1 MGRAAAAVLV
11 LLAALLAG
19 PSGARAE
26 VLVSNFDQSATT
38 DGPSLNANGM
48 SQVFQTGNH
57 AAGYS
62 LTSIE
67 LAIDQDIPASE
78 IGGLHASVW
87 TADSSGIPLV
97 KQFDLTNPASI
108 SGATLSDGK
117 VTGNFAVFT
126 APANATLAAS
136 TPYALVATFSGQGRD
151 VWVAATLAQTGAPG
165 WSIFDKILG
174 WEPEREI
181 GRWAIWPA
189 SFLIR
194 VNGAPRSAS
203 TSASLSALI
212 LANAADD
219 ASIALTPAF
228 DSATT
233 DYTADAGTAARVTV
247 TPTTAEAGATVA
259 YEDGSGNELADAD
272 GDSANGHQVDLSLA
286 ENVIRIT
293 VTTADGMASGLY
305 RLTVTRNPAA
315 SVTGVAATSAAP
327 RYREKDGTN
336 PRDVYGAGDVIEF
349 TVTFSAAVDVDTA
362 GGVPALVFSMGTRLA
377 KRGLQREAA
386 YARGSG
392 TTALVFAY
400 TVRPSDFDDDGI
412 HLLDATFAG
421 GALRLN
427 GGGLSAAGGGVVSTA
442 IDAAT
447 RRELMGHMVDG
458 DRSGPHVESLA
469 VTSTPRLIRA
479 GETVRDT
486 YGAGETIEFTLVMSE
501 AVTVTGTPHLQF
513 LLSGNRNADYARG
526 SGSNELVF
534 AYSVQASDAD
544 ADGLFVQDGQD
555 VTGSDSAVV
564 VESGERIAAVDDS
577 ADADLVNPGRGTKS
591 GHKVDG
597 SMTAPNSSA
606 TGAPEITRTPEVG
619 QTLTAGIGTIA
630 DADGLPATFPDD
642 YTFQWIRVD
651 GSDETDI
658 SGETSQTYDPV
669 AADVGKTLK
678 VKVSFT
684 DDAGNAETLTS
695 EATAAVTAADVTP
708 PPRSPNAV
716 WSATVTAGENSSGH
730 TVGYSAAEHPL
741 NETFGSI
748 TDNDFDL
755 DGTTYTVWRV
765 TVDTGPTFLDFS
777 VATGDPA
784 AAQFPSAILGELTLK
799 ITANQGN
806 ADGAGVVT
814 RSLSDVTYDSVNARY
829 ASILTE
835 NFPMIMSGDIFFVE
849 LIRTPTNSPATGAPA
864 ITGTAQV
871 GQTLTAGQGSI
882 ADDDGLP
889 ATFPDDY
896 TFQWIQVDGSDETDI
911 SGATSQTYEPVAGDV
926 GKTLKVKV
934 SFTDDVGN
942 DESRTSAATA
952 AVTAAVVTPPPQ
964 SPNAVWSATVTAGA
978 ASLGLGIGY
987 IAPGEPLTES
997 AGSITDGDFDL
1008 DGTTYTVWRLTQATT
1023 GSNPFIFRLATGD
1036 PPAVTRLPSAI
1047 EGELSLKIT
1056 LPHLMESQ
1064 TVPLS
1069 DTYDVDIDHY
1079 IIQFVNLSNVL
1090 NDDAFT
1096 AELLRSGGTSTNT
1109 APTVANPIPDQT
1121 ATTDTEFTFT
1131 VPEDAFADTDTGDT
1145 LTYSATLSD
1154 ASALPSWLTF
1164 DTTTRTFMGT
1174 PTTAGTL
1181 TVRVTATDGSDA
1193 SIHDDFD
1200 IVVTTAVVTP
1210 PPQSPNAVWSATV
1223 TVAES
1228 TNADGY
1234 GYIAEAHPV
1243 SADELGSITDDD
1255 FDLDGTNYTV
1265 WRVSRASAGTGV
1277 FRFTVATGD
1286 PPAVAPLPST
1296 LLNDLSLKITANEG
1310 HEDGPDILT
1319 LNLSDGT
1326 YNDSTSNAA
1335 IFGYEF
1341 SFTDAHFNPDIT
1353 TGSYRV
1359 ELIRSGGTSTNT
1371 APTVAN
1377 PIGDQTA
1384 TADTEF
1390 TFTVPEDAFA
1400 DTDTGDTLTYSA
1412 TLSDASALPSWL
1424 TFDTTTRTFTGTPT
1438 TAGTITVRVT
1448 ATDGSDASIHDDFD
1462 IAVSEAFVCTAP
1474 ELTGRDVHWTATLT
1488 VAVNPDQQ
1496 TETGYQNTST
1506 LQFGSLEPATFTIG
1520 TSPFQAQV
1528 LVHQGPAVISLTL
1541 DDGLA
1546 DEQAAVATLH
1556 LCDTEFGFSSAR
1568 LFSEKGTSAYLWDV
1582 SGGPLFSVGNEVTV
1596 RLSTPTPPSDNA
1608 ALSALTLANAA
1619 DDTNIALTPAFDS
1632 ATTDYDADAGAA
1644 ARVTVVPT
1652 TDDDNATVAYGDDGG
1667 NALTD
1672 ADGDSTNG
1680 FQVDIPL
1687 IENVIAIIVTAEDGV
1702 TTKKYQLTVTRD
1714 ATATVSG
1721 VSVTSTAPRY
1731 REAAGA
1737 NPRDVYGAGD
1747 VIEFTVTFS
1756 DTVDVDT
1763 ANGVPRL
1770 VFSLGTGAAAVRTN
1784 APYARGSGTST
1795 LVFAYAVQAGDA
1807 DSDGIFLLDD
1817 TDVTGDGGALQLN
1830 GGVLS
1835 TGSDGAVSTA
1845 TTFRAAQAD
1854 HKVDGG
1860 RSGPYVESLAVTS
1873 TPLILRTGETE
1884 ADTYGAGETI
1894 EFTLTLSEA
1903 VTVTGTPH
1911 VQFSLGGTATNA
1923 DYTRGS
1929 GSDKLVFAYAVQ
1941 AADADA
1947 DGLFVQDGQD
1957 VSGSDSAVVVETGES
1972 IAATDDSADA
1982 DLVNPGRGLKS
1993 GHRVDGAMSA
2003 FDTADPM
2010 VLSIV
2015 RQDPAVSPTNADS
2028 LTWRVTFSED
2038 VANVDPAD
2046 FTVTGSTATVTGVQ
2060 AVSGETGVYDVT
2072 ATGGNLADL
2081 DGTVT
2086 LGFASTQDIAD
2097 TADPSN
2103 ALAATTPTG
2112 TDERSWVLD
2121 NTAPT
2126 VTIEDVPAA
2135 SGAPFTATF
2144 TFSEPVTGFTVG
2156 DIAVGNGAASDFTGG
2171 DGDTV
2176 FTATITPAAAG
2187 EVTVDVAADAAE
2199 DEAGNG
2205 NLAATQAKSTYT
2217 APNTAPT
2224 AQDSEVTIEED
2235 GFYTASSSDFTFNDL
2250 DGDSLH
2256 SVIVT
2261 ALPAAGKGELRF
2273 NHNGILGGSGSEPRT
2288 LTAADLPFSQDI
2300 YYFDNFGT
2308 LTYHPPANAN
2318 GDAFATYKFRV
2329 SDGTDESVAEYTM
2342 TIDITPVND
2351 APTLENP
2358 IGNQS
2363 ATVDASFSFTVPD
2376 DAFGD
2381 VDGDTL
2387 AYSATQGDDTALP
2400 SWLTF
2405 TAGTRTFQG
2414 TPGAG
2419 DAGTVTV
2426 KVTASDGTLEASG
2439 QFDIVVS
2446 EAFVCTAPE
2455 LTGRD
2460 VHWTA
2465 TLTVAA
2471 NPNNA
2476 GQVGYD
2482 AAPGGTTFGTLNPT
2496 TFTIGSTQ
2504 FTVGKLIHEGSS
2516 FIQIVTGLTAEHV
2529 AVAKLHI
2536 CDTELD
2542 FSGAVGLPNNEYLF
2556 SITGGPLF
2564 SAGNEV
2570 TVRISTPT
2578 PNSPATGA
2586 PAITGVTQAG
2596 QTLTA
2601 GQGDI
2606 ADADG
2611 LPATFPDDYTFQ
2623 WIQVD
2628 GSDESDIASATSQT
2642 YEPVAGDVGKTLK
2655 VKVSFQDIAGNDES
2669 LTSEATAAVIA
2680 APTTCAM
2687 PDFGTRRQIWTG
2699 TVTVG
2704 QLVVLD
2710 VVTDPGFSDLA
2721 YGALDDTD
2729 FDIGADSY
2737 TINRVTVSSAASA
2750 ASSTS
2755 SPGELVFSLTSALTD
2770 TAVAALQLH
2779 VCDTAYAFSAATY
2792 ESSAFPSYVWE
2803 SVPDWSGE
2811 TTRTLYLSLPANNAP
2826 TVANPIGDQTATAD
2840 TEFTFTVPEDA
2851 FADTDTGDTL
2861 TYSATLSDASAL
2873 PSWLTFDVTTRTF
2886 TGTPTTAGTITVRVT
2901 ATDGSDASIHDD
2913 FDIVVS
2919 EAFVCTVPELTGRD
2933 IHWTATL
2940 TAAANPNNPTEV
2952 GFEGGVRG
2960 TISPADFS
2968 IGTTDYTVS
2977 DLVHQGPAN
2986 IFFRLSTTSAVLTAE
3001 QVAVATLHICDTEL
3015 AFSSAGEVNART
3027 YIWGSVTGGP
3037 LFSADNQ
3044 VTVRFSTPTPPSDNA
3059 ALSALT
3065 LANAADDTNIALT
3078 PAFDSATTDYDADA
3092 GAAARVT
3099 VVPTTDD
3106 DNATV
3111 AYGDDGGNALTDADG
3126 DSTNGF
3132 QVDIPLIENV
3142 IAIIVTAEDG
3152 VTTKKYQLTVTRDA
3166 AATVSG
3172 VSVTSTAP
3180 RYREAAGAN
3189 PRDVYGAGDVIEFT
3203 VTFSDTVDVDTANG
3217 VPRLVFSLGTG
3228 AAAVRTNAPYAR
3240 GSGTSTLVF
3249 AYAVQAGD
3257 ADSDGIFLLDDTD
3270 VTGDGGALQLNGG
3283 VLSTGSDG
3291 AVSTATTFRAAQAD
3305 HKVDGGR
3312 SGPYVESLAVTS
3324 TPLILRTGETE
3335 ADTYGAGETIEFTLT
3350 LSEAVTV
3357 TGTPH
3362 VQFSLGGTA
3371 TNADYTR
3378 GSGSDKL
3385 VFAYA
3390 VQAADADADGLF
3402 VQDGQDV
3409 SGSDSAVVVE
3419 TGESIAATDDS
3430 ADADLVNPGR
3440 GLKSGHRVDGAMSA
3454 FDTAD
3459 PMVLSIVRQDPAV
3472 SPTNADSLTWRVTF
3486 SEDVANVD
3494 NTDFT
3499 VSGTTAALAVAEVTA
3514 ATVHDVTASGGNLA
3528 DLDGTVTLGFAS
3540 TQDIA
3545 DTADPPNALTATTPT
3560 GTDERSWVLDNTAPT
3575 VTIEDVPA
3583 ASGAPFTA
3591 TFTFSEAVTG
3601 FTVGDIAVGNGA
3613 ASDFTGGDGDTV
3625 FTATITPAAAGEVT
3639 VDVAADAAEDEAG
3652 NGNLAATQATSTYAE
3667 PNTAPTSADGRL
3679 TVTEDEVY
3687 SASTTDFTFNDL
3699 DGDSLHSVIVTA
3711 LPAAGKGELR
3721 FDHHEV
3727 LAETG
3732 YQARALTA
3740 SDLPFSISQEYVDL
3754 WGALS
3759 YRPPEN
3765 ANGDAFATFGFRVSD
3780 GTDESVAEY
3789 TMTIDITP
3797 VNDAPTSDD
3806 ETVMTEEDTAYAFK
3820 LADFAFADA
3829 DAGDALDSVTVV
3841 TLPGAGKG
3849 ELKLDGAPVTQNQAF
3864 PQTAVV
3870 GGQFTYT
3877 PPANAHGDA
3886 FATFMFKVSDGTD
3899 ESAAA
3904 YTMTVDVT
3912 SVEDAPVLATPIAN
3926 QQAPVGEPFSFT
3938 IPAGTFEDGDG
3949 DLLNYEA
3956 TLTDDN
3962 LLPAWLM
3969 FDDTTL
3975 TFEGTPGSGDAG
3987 TLTVKVKVSDGDEEA
4002 SDTFDIVVAA
4012 AGTGTA
4018 CPAPDFGTRRQIW
4031 TGNMTVGSVPGSVG
4045 GTEYG
4050 FSFDGGALDDT
4061 TFTIG
4066 TRVRNIF
4073 ALTHQLGG
4081 LSNNQLRFQV
4091 LISGGEG
4098 LSDVAVA
4105 ALRLHVCNTAY
4116 DFSNAVPGT
4125 GNSIFLWNASLDWSG
4140 ESTRTLYLSLPA
4152 NRAATGGPG
4161 VSSDGAA
4168 VSGDTLTADPAGIAD
4183 PDGLPDA
4190 FTYQWLRE
4198 DADGSNPAPIAGET
4212 SDTYT
4217 LTNDDVGKRVRVR
4230 VGFTDQLGSAETL
4243 ESGPWPS
4250 RGAVAEDPANP
4261 VRPNTRAS
4269 GAPTITG
4276 PTGGGAPRVGDTLM
4290 ADIGAVDD
4298 ADGLPPQAGFG
4309 YQWVREDADG
4319 SNREDIPGA
4328 NGPGYTLVPADT
4340 GKVVYVRVT
4349 FTDGGGGTETVTSA
4363 PTEPVAAR
4371 AAADPANPGG
4381 PVSGHPGITGAPRL
4395 GATLTADT
4403 GAIDEAGGVPA
4414 SGFRYQWIRE
4424 DADGTNRRDIP
4435 GATGPSYTLTPEDA
4449 GKVVHVRVTFT
4460 DGGGGTVTVTM
4471 GPAEPVSSRPSGPGN
4486 LAEGRTVR
4494 LDFGQGLD
4502 PGSVPAPED
4511 FEVRYTH
4518 VDDAGREVTRAAS
4531 VAAVVVS
4538 GSTVTLTL
4546 YNPLHHRDAPRVG
4559 YTPGSTPLR
4568 YAGGVEVPGFG
4579 DAAVENRT
4587 PDTEPPR
4594 VRRSEGPTV
4603 DGATLRITF
4612 SEPLDPG
4619 SVPAPEGFS
4628 VRFLTS
4634 IGSASWTHERVLVER
4649 VSVSGR
4655 VVTLTL
4661 SRAVDSEK
4669 GVSLTYGFEG
4679 GVPIRDLAGNPTWV
4693 GGRFSA
4699 ANRTVTGSAAGK
4711 TLTADGETVTVE
4723 FDEALDAG
4731 PAPAPG
4737 DFRVKRG
4744 PMGRTPV
4751 ETVEVSGSTVRLT
4764 VDPGIAHGAEVR
4776 LSYVPGDSPLRFGDG
4791 RAVAGFGNL
4800 PVENR
4805 TGAPAPV
4812 VWPGAEDGRDAEEP
4826 EEPEEREEPAA
4837 REPSGPPL
4845 TAVLEAEKDEHGGD
4859 PTVRE
4864 SVSLRFSE
4872 APSGLGSTELG
4883 DLVTVTG
4890 GTLDGVEGSGADF
4903 TVRFRPAGVG
4913 PVTVRLPSGG
4923 ACGGSRG
4930 ICTPDGRALSAP
4942 AEVSIQGPIVVSV
4955 ADAEVREAPGAT
4967 LDFVVSLSRPVPAGR
4982 RLLLVGFGTRD
4993 GTAVGGE
5000 DYHTLSGRT
5009 YIRPGESSTTV
5020 SIRVL
5025 DDAHDE
5031 GAETMTLTLSDPTSG
5046 RIGDG
5051 TATGTIVNDDPMPRA
5066 WAARFGRTVAEQVLE
5081 AVEGRMRAS
5090 RTPGSELTLA
5100 GQRIG
5105 LGGAESETESES
5117 ESESESEFGAM
5128 ADAESEVGKTAEAD
5142 AEPEVGKNG
5151 ERWLAEWLEGEADE
5165 EDRAS
5170 WRRGVSDREL
5180 LLGSS
5185 FGLTMS
5191 AGGGLL
5197 GGPGGTVSLW
5207 GRSSVS
5213 RFDGRD
5219 GGLGLDGEVVS
5230 SLLGGDWALG
5240 SGEMTVGLIVGH
5252 SRGEGGYRGG
5262 SGNGTVTSTLTG
5274 LYPWGRRALSDRLTV
5289 WGAAGH
5295 GQGTL
5300 TLTPEG
5306 DDGESRA
5313 AMRTDLDL
5321 SMVAAGVRGVVLAA
5335 PPGGGPELAVT
5346 ADATGV
5352 RTATDGVR
5360 GLAAAEGDVTRLRL
5374 GLEGTW
5380 AVRLD
5385 NGGVLTP
5392 SLAVGVRH
5400 DGGDAETGHG
5410 ADVGGGIAWSDPV
5423 RGLSAE
5429 LRARGLLSHES
5440 DGFRERGLSGTLAWE
5455 PEAGGRGPRFDL
5467 THTAGGSSSG
5477 GVDALLGLRTMEGL
5491 ASGNDDDLGNRRL
5504 EARFG
5509 YGFPVLEDRFTWT
5522 PEAGISLWDTGRDY
5536 TLGWRLVRRSP
5547 GRRVSLG
5554 SVELSFEARRHEGSG
5569 GDAPR
5574 HGVGLRLDV
5583 RW

>member
-1 MGRAAAAVLV
+1 M
-11 LLAALLAG
+11 
-19 PSGARAE
+19 
-26 VLVSNFDQSATT
+26 T
-38 DGPSLNANGM
+38 
-48 SQVFQTGNH
+48 
-57 AAGYS
+57 
-62 LTSIE
+62 
-67 LAIDQDIPASE
+67 
-78 IGGLHASVW
+78 
-87 TADSSGIPLV
+87 
-97 KQFDLTNPASI
+97 
-108 SGATLSDGK
+108 
-117 VTGNFAVFT
+117 
-126 APANATLAAS
+126 
-136 TPYALVATFSGQGRD
+136 
-151 VWVAATLAQTGAPG
+151 
-165 WSIFDKILG
+165 
-174 WEPEREI
+174 
-181 GRWAIWPA
+181 
-189 SFLIR
+189 
-194 VNGAPRSAS
+194 
-203 TSASLSALI
+203 
-212 LANAADD
+212 
-219 ASIALTPAF
+219 
-228 DSATT
+228 
-233 DYTADAGTAARVTV
+233 AGTAD
-247 TPTTAEAGATVA
+247 GNATVA
-259 YEDGSGNELADAD
+259 YEDGGGNALADAD
-272 GDSANGHQVDLSLA
+272 GDPANGHQVALPPLA
-286 ENVIRIT
+286 ESVVKVVVT
-293 VTTADGMASGLY
+293 AEDGVTTREY
-305 RLTVTRNPAA
+305 TVTVTRDA
-315 SVTGVAATSAAP
+315 AATVTNVAVTSDAP
-327 RYREKDGTN
+327 RYREANGAN
-336 PRDVYGAGDVIEF
+336 PRDVYGAGEVIEF

-362 GGVPALVFSMGTRLA
+362 GGVPALTFSLGNANAVQT
-377 KRGLQREAA
+377 AA
-386 YARGSG
+386 PYARGSG

-400 TVRPSDFDDDGI
+400 VVQAADSDDNGI
-412 HLLDATFAG
+412 FLTSDSDVAG
-421 GALRLN
+421 GALQLN
-427 GGGLSAAGGGVVSTA
+427 GGVLGTGTNGVVSTA
-442 IDAAT
+442 VAT
-447 RRELMGHMVDG
+447 RGAQSGHKVDG
-458 DRSGPHVESLA
+458 SRSGPYVESLE
-469 VTSTPRLIRA
+469 VTSTPMITRP
-479 GETVRDT
+479 GQGTPDT
-486 YGAGETIEFTLVMSE
+486 YGVGEAIEFTLGMSE
-501 AVTVTGTPHLQF
+501 AVTVTGTPHLRF
-513 LLSGNRNADYARG
+513 SLGGTNASAGYARG
-526 SGSNELVF
+526 SGTDELVF
-534 AYSVQASDAD
+534 AYTVQEGDSDD
-544 ADGLFVQDGQD
+544 NGIFVQDGQD
-555 VTGSDSAVV
+555 VSGNSAVV
-564 VESGERIAAVDDS
+564 VESGESIAAMDDS
-577 ADADLVNPGRGTKS
+577 ADADLVNPGRGTKG
-591 GHKVDG
+591 GHRVDG
-597 SMTAPNSSA
+597 DATAPTVLSIVRQQPTFEIIGPWRNLSSVTWRVTFSEDVRNVDAADFALGGTTATATVAEVTASTVFDVTASGGDLATFSSDLATFNGPVTLGFADTQDIEDLVGNRLSATEPSGANESYTFDNTPPTVIITVPATSTGPFTATFTFSEPVLGFKFEEGDMNAIIVTNGTASNLMSEDDDEGIVYTARITPTANGDVTVSVPGGAAGDAALNDNEAGSPVTSVYTAPNS
-606 TGAPEITRTPEVG
+606 
-619 QTLTAGIGTIA
+619 
-630 DADGLPATFPDD
+630 
-642 YTFQWIRVD
+642 
-651 GSDETDI
+651 
-658 SGETSQTYDPV
+658 
-669 AADVGKTLK
+669 
-678 VKVSFT
+678 
-684 DDAGNAETLTS
+684 
-695 EATAAVTAADVTP
+695 
-708 PPRSPNAV
+708 
-716 WSATVTAGENSSGH
+716 
-730 TVGYSAAEHPL
+730 
-741 NETFGSI
+741 
-748 TDNDFDL
+748 
-755 DGTTYTVWRV
+755 
-765 TVDTGPTFLDFS
+765 
-777 VATGDPA
+777 
-784 AAQFPSAILGELTLK
+784 
-799 ITANQGN
+799 
-806 ADGAGVVT
+806 
-814 RSLSDVTYDSVNARY
+814 
-829 ASILTE
+829 
-835 NFPMIMSGDIFFVE
+835 
-849 LIRTPTNSPATGAPA
+849 
-864 ITGTAQV
+864 
-871 GQTLTAGQGSI
+871 
-882 ADDDGLP
+882 
-889 ATFPDDY
+889 
-896 TFQWIQVDGSDETDI
+896 
-911 SGATSQTYEPVAGDV
+911 
-926 GKTLKVKV
+926 
-934 SFTDDVGN
+934 
-942 DESRTSAATA
+942 
-952 AVTAAVVTPPPQ
+952 
-964 SPNAVWSATVTAGA
+964 
-978 ASLGLGIGY
+978 
-987 IAPGEPLTES
+987 
-997 AGSITDGDFDL
+997 
-1008 DGTTYTVWRLTQATT
+1008 
-1023 GSNPFIFRLATGD
+1023 
-1036 PPAVTRLPSAI
+1036 
-1047 EGELSLKIT
+1047 
-1056 LPHLMESQ
+1056 
-1064 TVPLS
+1064 
-1069 DTYDVDIDHY
+1069 
-1079 IIQFVNLSNVL
+1079 
-1090 NDDAFT
+1090 
-1096 AELLRSGGTSTNT
+1096 
-1109 APTVANPIPDQT
+1109 APTVANPIDDQT
-1121 ATTDTEFTFT
+1121 ATVGTEFTFT
-1131 VPEDAFADTDTGDT
+1131 VPDDAFADADTGDS
-1145 LTYSATLSD
+1145 LTYTAKLAND
-1154 ASALPSWLTF
+1154 DPLPSWLTF
-1164 DTTTRTFMGT
+1164 DAATRTFTGT

-1181 TVRVTATDGSDA
+1181 TVRVTATDGS
-1193 SIHDDFD
+1193 
-1200 IVVTTAVVTP
+1200 
-1210 PPQSPNAVWSATV
+1210 
-1223 TVAES
+1223 
-1228 TNADGY
+1228 G
-1234 GYIAEAHPV
+1234 
-1243 SADELGSITDDD
+1243 
-1255 FDLDGTNYTV
+1255 
-1265 WRVSRASAGTGV
+1265 
-1277 FRFTVATGD
+1277 
-1286 PPAVAPLPST
+1286 
-1296 LLNDLSLKITANEG
+1296 
-1310 HEDGPDILT
+1310 
-1319 LNLSDGT
+1319 
-1326 YNDSTSNAA
+1326 
-1335 IFGYEF
+1335 
-1341 SFTDAHFNPDIT
+1341 
-1353 TGSYRV
+1353 
-1359 ELIRSGGTSTNT
+1359 
-1371 APTVAN
+1371 
-1377 PIGDQTA
+1377 
-1384 TADTEF
+1384 
-1390 TFTVPEDAFA
+1390 
-1400 DTDTGDTLTYSA
+1400 
-1412 TLSDASALPSWL
+1412 
-1424 TFDTTTRTFTGTPT
+1424 
-1438 TAGTITVRVT
+1438 
-1448 ATDGSDASIHDDFD
+1448 ASIHDDFD
-1462 IAVSEAFVCTAP
+1462 IAVS
-1474 ELTGRDVHWTATLT
+1474 
-1488 VAVNPDQQ
+1488 
-1496 TETGYQNTST
+1496 
-1506 LQFGSLEPATFTIG
+1506 
-1520 TSPFQAQV
+1520 
-1528 LVHQGPAVISLTL
+1528 
-1541 DDGLA
+1541 
-1546 DEQAAVATLH
+1546 
-1556 LCDTEFGFSSAR
+1556 
-1568 LFSEKGTSAYLWDV
+1568 
-1582 SGGPLFSVGNEVTV
+1582 
-1596 RLSTPTPPSDNA
+1596 PP
-1608 ALSALTLANAA
+1608 
-1619 DDTNIALTPAFDS
+1619 
-1632 ATTDYDADAGAA
+1632 
-1644 ARVTVVPT
+1644 
-1652 TDDDNATVAYGDDGG
+1652 
-1667 NALTD
+1667 
-1672 ADGDSTNG
+1672 
-1680 FQVDIPL
+1680 
-1687 IENVIAIIVTAEDGV
+1687 
-1702 TTKKYQLTVTRD
+1702 
-1714 ATATVSG
+1714 
-1721 VSVTSTAPRY
+1721 
-1731 REAAGA
+1731 
-1737 NPRDVYGAGD
+1737 
-1747 VIEFTVTFS
+1747 
-1756 DTVDVDT
+1756 
-1763 ANGVPRL
+1763 
-1770 VFSLGTGAAAVRTN
+1770 
-1784 APYARGSGTST
+1784 
-1795 LVFAYAVQAGDA
+1795 
-1807 DSDGIFLLDD
+1807 
-1817 TDVTGDGGALQLN
+1817 
-1830 GGVLS
+1830 
-1835 TGSDGAVSTA
+1835 
-1845 TTFRAAQAD
+1845 
-1854 HKVDGG
+1854 
-1860 RSGPYVESLAVTS
+1860 
-1873 TPLILRTGETE
+1873 
-1884 ADTYGAGETI
+1884 ADT
-1894 EFTLTLSEA
+1894 
-1903 VTVTGTPH
+1903 
-1911 VQFSLGGTATNA
+1911 
-1923 DYTRGS
+1923 
-1929 GSDKLVFAYAVQ
+1929 
-1941 AADADA
+1941 
-1947 DGLFVQDGQD
+1947 
-1957 VSGSDSAVVVETGES
+1957 
-1972 IAATDDSADA
+1972 
-1982 DLVNPGRGLKS
+1982 
-1993 GHRVDGAMSA
+1993 
-2003 FDTADPM
+2003 
-2010 VLSIV
+2010 
-2015 RQDPAVSPTNADS
+2015 
-2028 LTWRVTFSED
+2028 
-2038 VANVDPAD
+2038 
-2046 FTVTGSTATVTGVQ
+2046 
-2060 AVSGETGVYDVT
+2060 
-2072 ATGGNLADL
+2072 
-2081 DGTVT
+2081 
-2086 LGFASTQDIAD
+2086 
-2097 TADPSN
+2097 
-2103 ALAATTPTG
+2103 
-2112 TDERSWVLD
+2112 
-2121 NTAPT
+2121 TAPT
-2126 VTIEDVPAA
+2126 
-2135 SGAPFTATF
+2135 
-2144 TFSEPVTGFTVG
+2144 
-2156 DIAVGNGAASDFTGG
+2156 
-2171 DGDTV
+2171 
-2176 FTATITPAAAG
+2176 
-2187 EVTVDVAADAAE
+2187 
-2199 DEAGNG
+2199 
-2205 NLAATQAKSTYT
+2205 
-2217 APNTAPT
+2217 
-2224 AQDSEVTIEED
+2224 
-2235 GFYTASSSDFTFNDL
+2235 
-2250 DGDSLH
+2250 
-2256 SVIVT
+2256 
-2261 ALPAAGKGELRF
+2261 
-2273 NHNGILGGSGSEPRT
+2273 
-2288 LTAADLPFSQDI
+2288 
-2300 YYFDNFGT
+2300 
-2308 LTYHPPANAN
+2308 
-2318 GDAFATYKFRV
+2318 
-2329 SDGTDESVAEYTM
+2329 
-2342 TIDITPVND
+2342 
-2351 APTLENP
+2351 
-2358 IGNQS
+2358 
-2363 ATVDASFSFTVPD
+2363 
-2376 DAFGD
+2376 
-2381 VDGDTL
+2381 
-2387 AYSATQGDDTALP
+2387 
-2400 SWLTF
+2400 
-2405 TAGTRTFQG
+2405 
-2414 TPGAG
+2414 
-2419 DAGTVTV
+2419 
-2426 KVTASDGTLEASG
+2426 
-2439 QFDIVVS
+2439 
-2446 EAFVCTAPE
+2446 
-2455 LTGRD
+2455 
-2460 VHWTA
+2460 
-2465 TLTVAA
+2465 
-2471 NPNNA
+2471 
-2476 GQVGYD
+2476 
-2482 AAPGGTTFGTLNPT
+2482 
-2496 TFTIGSTQ
+2496 
-2504 FTVGKLIHEGSS
+2504 
-2516 FIQIVTGLTAEHV
+2516 
-2529 AVAKLHI
+2529 
-2536 CDTELD
+2536 
-2542 FSGAVGLPNNEYLF
+2542 
-2556 SITGGPLF
+2556 
-2564 SAGNEV
+2564 
-2570 TVRISTPT
+2570 
-2578 PNSPATGA
+2578 
-2586 PAITGVTQAG
+2586 
-2596 QTLTA
+2596 
-2601 GQGDI
+2601 
-2606 ADADG
+2606 
-2611 LPATFPDDYTFQ
+2611 
-2623 WIQVD
+2623 
-2628 GSDESDIASATSQT
+2628 
-2642 YEPVAGDVGKTLK
+2642 
-2655 VKVSFQDIAGNDES
+2655 
-2669 LTSEATAAVIA
+2669 
-2680 APTTCAM
+2680 
-2687 PDFGTRRQIWTG
+2687 
-2699 TVTVG
+2699 
-2704 QLVVLD
+2704 
-2710 VVTDPGFSDLA
+2710 
-2721 YGALDDTD
+2721 
-2729 FDIGADSY
+2729 
-2737 TINRVTVSSAASA
+2737 
-2750 ASSTS
+2750 
-2755 SPGELVFSLTSALTD
+2755 
-2770 TAVAALQLH
+2770 
-2779 VCDTAYAFSAATY
+2779 
-2792 ESSAFPSYVWE
+2792 
-2803 SVPDWSGE
+2803 
-2811 TTRTLYLSLPANNAP
+2811 
-2826 TVANPIGDQTATAD
+2826 
-2840 TEFTFTVPEDA
+2840 
-2851 FADTDTGDTL
+2851 
-2861 TYSATLSDASAL
+2861 
-2873 PSWLTFDVTTRTF
+2873 
-2886 TGTPTTAGTITVRVT
+2886 
-2901 ATDGSDASIHDD
+2901 
-2913 FDIVVS
+2913 
-2919 EAFVCTVPELTGRD
+2919 
-2933 IHWTATL
+2933 
-2940 TAAANPNNPTEV
+2940 
-2952 GFEGGVRG
+2952 
-2960 TISPADFS
+2960 
-2968 IGTTDYTVS
+2968 
-2977 DLVHQGPAN
+2977 
-2986 IFFRLSTTSAVLTAE
+2986 
-3001 QVAVATLHICDTEL
+3001 
-3015 AFSSAGEVNART
+3015 
-3027 YIWGSVTGGP
+3027 
-3037 LFSADNQ
+3037 
-3044 VTVRFSTPTPPSDNA
+3044 
-3059 ALSALT
+3059 
-3065 LANAADDTNIALT
+3065 
-3078 PAFDSATTDYDADA
+3078 
-3092 GAAARVT
+3092 
-3099 VVPTTDD
+3099 
-3106 DNATV
+3106 
-3111 AYGDDGGNALTDADG
+3111 
-3126 DSTNGF
+3126 
-3132 QVDIPLIENV
+3132 
-3142 IAIIVTAEDG
+3142 
-3152 VTTKKYQLTVTRDA
+3152 
-3166 AATVSG
+3166 
-3172 VSVTSTAP
+3172 
-3180 RYREAAGAN
+3180 
-3189 PRDVYGAGDVIEFT
+3189 
-3203 VTFSDTVDVDTANG
+3203 
-3217 VPRLVFSLGTG
+3217 
-3228 AAAVRTNAPYAR
+3228 
-3240 GSGTSTLVF
+3240 
-3249 AYAVQAGD
+3249 
-3257 ADSDGIFLLDDTD
+3257 
-3270 VTGDGGALQLNGG
+3270 
-3283 VLSTGSDG
+3283 
-3291 AVSTATTFRAAQAD
+3291 
-3305 HKVDGGR
+3305 
-3312 SGPYVESLAVTS
+3312 
-3324 TPLILRTGETE
+3324 
-3335 ADTYGAGETIEFTLT
+3335 
-3350 LSEAVTV
+3350 
-3357 TGTPH
+3357 
-3362 VQFSLGGTA
+3362 
-3371 TNADYTR
+3371 
-3378 GSGSDKL
+3378 
-3385 VFAYA
+3385 
-3390 VQAADADADGLF
+3390 
-3402 VQDGQDV
+3402 
-3409 SGSDSAVVVE
+3409 
-3419 TGESIAATDDS
+3419 
-3430 ADADLVNPGR
+3430 
-3440 GLKSGHRVDGAMSA
+3440 
-3454 FDTAD
+3454 
-3459 PMVLSIVRQDPAV
+3459 VLSIVRQDPAV

-3797 VNDAPTSDD
+3797 VNDAPAVVNEIDDQAATVGTEFAFTVPDETFADADTGDTLTYTAKLANDDPLPSWLTFDAATRTFTGTPTTAGTLTVRVTATDGSGASIHDDFDIAVSPPADTTAPTVLSIVRQDPAVSPTNADSLTWRVTFSEDVANVDNTDFTVSGTTAALAVAEVTAATVHDVTASGGNLASLDGTVTLGFASTQDIADTADTPNALTATTPTGTDERSWVLDNTAPTVTIEDVPAASGAPFTATFTFSEAVTGFTVGDIAVGNGAASDFTGGDGDTVFTATITPAAAGEVTVDVAADAAEDEAGNGNLAATQAKSTYAEPNTAPTAQDSEGTTYEDVDYAPRPTEFNFTDDDGDGLHSVIVTALPAAGKGELKIGCLNDICRTLTASDLPFSVSESSLADGDFTYVPPANANGDAFATYKFRVSDGTDESVAEYTMTIDITPVNDAPTLENPIGNQSATVDASFSFTVPDDAFGDVDGDTLAYSATQGDDTALPSWLTFTAGTRTFQGTPGAGDAGTVTVKVTASDGTLEASGQFDIVVNEAPNEAPAFDDDELTRSVAENAGPGTNVGAAIPAAADVDGDSLTYTMEGADEASFDFDPATRQIATKSGVDYDFEAKAMYSVTVKADDGKGGTDTVSVAITLTDVSEPPDAPDAPTVTATSGSTTSLDAVWAAPANDGRPEILDYDLRYCAGAPAECTADGDFTDGPRDVTGLGATITGLNEGTVYQVQVRARNDEGDGGWSDSGGGSTATPVNNAPTSGDGRLTVTEDEVYSASTTDFTFNDLDGDSLHSVIVTALPAAGKGELRFDHHEVLAETGYQARALTASDLPFSISQEYVDLWGALSYRPPENANGDAFATFGFRVSDGTDESVAEYTMTIDITPVNDAPTSED

-3877 PPANAHGDA
+3877 PPANANGDA
-3886 FATFMFKVSDGTD
+3886 FATFGFRVSDGTD
-3899 ESAAA
+3899 ESVAE
-3904 YTMTVDVT
+3904 YTMTIDITPVN
-3912 SVEDAPVLATPIAN
+3912 DAPTLENPIGNQSATVDAS
-3926 QQAPVGEPFSFT
+3926 FSFT
-3938 IPAGTFEDGDG
+3938 VPDDAFGDIDGDTLAYSATKGDDTALPSWLTFTAGTR
-3949 DLLNYEA
+3949 
-3956 TLTDDN
+3956 
-3962 LLPAWLM
+3962 
-3969 FDDTTL
+3969 
-3975 TFEGTPGSGDAG
+3975 TFQGTPGAGDAG
-3987 TLTVKVKVSDGDEEA
+3987 TLAVKMTATDTDGESASDG
-4002 SDTFDIVVAA
+4002 FDIVVAPPSA
-4012 AGTGTA
+4012 TA
-4018 CPAPDFGTRRQIW
+4018 CPAPDFGIRRQIW
-4031 TGNMTVGSVPGSVG
+4031 TGNLTVGSFDLSGIFH
-4045 GTEYG
+4045 YG
-4050 FSFDGGALDDT
+4050 LGFGAGALDDPM
-4061 TFTIG
+4061 FAIG
-4066 TRVRNIF
+4066 ANAYGILR
-4073 ALTHQLGG
+4073 
-4081 LSNNQLRFQV
+4081 LSAQ
-4091 LISGGEG
+4091 SGGANGGDLFFHLRGTDSLTEVEKG
-4098 LSDVAVA
+4098 
-4105 ALRLHVCNTAY
+4105 ALRLHVCDAPY
-4116 DFSNAVPGT
+4116 DFSAAIVNAANNQFNWT
-4125 GNSIFLWNASLDWSG
+4125 ASLDWSG

-4230 VGFTDQLGSAETL
+4230 VGFTDQLGGAETR

-4250 RGAVAEDPANP
+4250 SGVVAEDPANGKSP
-4261 VRPNTRAS
+4261 VLGR
-4269 GAPTITG
+4269 
-4276 PTGGGAPRVGDTLM
+4276 
-4290 ADIGAVDD
+4290 
-4298 ADGLPPQAGFG
+4298 
-4309 YQWVREDADG
+4309 
-4319 SNREDIPGA
+4319 
-4328 NGPGYTLVPADT
+4328 
-4340 GKVVYVRVT
+4340 
-4349 FTDGGGGTETVTSA
+4349 SA
-4363 PTEPVAAR
+4363 
-4371 AAADPANPGG
+4371 
-4381 PVSGHPGITGAPRL
+4381 ITGAPRL

-5547 GRRVSLG
+5547 GRRGSLG